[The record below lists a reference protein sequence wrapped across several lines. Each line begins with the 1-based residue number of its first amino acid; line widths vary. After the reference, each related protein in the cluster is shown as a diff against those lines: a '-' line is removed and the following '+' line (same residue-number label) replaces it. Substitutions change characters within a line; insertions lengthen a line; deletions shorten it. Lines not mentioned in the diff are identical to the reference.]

1 MKKRKTFPSVLKD
14 RTRELLKLLDRAI
27 TLKEIAQATGL
38 SEQWV
43 GMFSRDEI
51 DAPDV
56 GRVETLYNYLNKSPL
71 TF

>member
-14 RTRELLKLLDRAI
+14 KTRELLRLLDRSV
-27 TLKEIAQATGL
+27 TFKDIAKDTGL
-38 SEQWV
+38 SEQWI
-43 GMFSRDEI
+43 GMFSRDEM
-51 DAPDV
+51 DAPDI